1 MRYKLF
7 FILSFLAI
15 TAFGQNTVNYLRTND
30 YDRLKISIEDF
41 KKIVASVQ
49 YYYNETHKDSTDRYR
64 TVSFKCDFSKK
75 EKSLTLSSFK
85 QVTELNLNGEN
96 YSDIVFSYS
105 WDTKPISEVT
115 IFLNNSFRKITVSG
129 TDEKKVEALYRDLD
143 NQLQSKETPFAWV
156 NLVMTFTFFL
166 YLIFTFALIMC
177 IYTAENVF
185 SKNRTRQS
193 TVTLI
198 VAGLY
203 CFVAL
208 GFYFSHLSLR
218 DMFPDFLLT
227 PDKSTW
233 IDRNINIL
241 GFIAFV
247 LTIISIIF
255 KATKWIL
262 KKKTNV

>member
-7 FILSFLAI
+7 FILSFIAI
-15 TAFGQNTVNYLRTND
+15 TTFGQNAVNYLRTND

-49 YYYNETHKDSTDRYR
+49 YYYNETQQDSTDRYR
-64 TVSFKCDFSKK
+64 IVIFKCDFSKK

-85 QVTELNLNGEN
+85 QVAELNLNGEN
-96 YSDIVFSYS
+96 YSDIVLSYS
-105 WDTKPISEVT
+105 WNTKPISEVT
-115 IFLNNSFRKITVSG
+115 IFLNNSFRKIKVSG
-129 TDEKKVEALYRDLD
+129 TDEKKVEALYRDID
-143 NQLQSKETPFAWV
+143 NQLRSKETPFAWV
-156 NLVMTFTFFL
+156 NWVMTFTFFL
-166 YLIFTFALIMC
+166 YFIFVFALIMC
-177 IYTAENVF
+177 IYTAKNVF

-193 TVTLI
+193 TVILI
-198 VAGLY
+198 VAGFY

-208 GFYFSHLSLR
+208 GFYFSPLSLG

-233 IDRNINIL
+233 IDRNINLL

-247 LTIISIIF
+247 FTIISIIYKAIRWILEK
-255 KATKWIL
+255 KAT
-262 KKKTNV
+262 V